1 MVFNIY
7 GVRFA
12 TAAGFSMIV
21 YVEKSC
27 FYEERYQ
34 QTKHYYRVI
43 EKNYHQQL
51 KSFPF
56 FQDKIKNY
64 GVRQARYYILHYKIL
79 DTLYV

>member
-1 MVFNIY
+1 
-7 GVRFA
+7 
-12 TAAGFSMIV
+12 MIV

-43 EKNYHQQL
+43 EKITISNSRAS

-64 GVRQARYYILHYKIL
+64 GVRQARYYILHYKM
-79 DTLYV
+79 